1 MRAGIPALIKK
12 GRIKDMFGV
21 SWWVIWLVIAV
32 IMFIIEAVTTGLA
45 TLWFG
50 IGAVVAMI
58 MDLCGASVPAQV
70 IVMAVVSIVCFVL
83 CMIWVRPKLESLRK
97 KNIQRT
103 NADRLIGREGTVI
116 VPLNGIEGK
125 GQVKIDGQVWS
136 AKADSDIAEGIKVT
150 VKAIEGVKLVVEIA
164 S

>member
-50 IGAVVAMI
+50 IGAIVAMI

-164 S
+164 P

>member
-164 S
+164 P